1 MTSKKYSVDKR
12 TASYD
17 LKQSYK
23 SIIVPAV
30 ISLIVMS
37 ENFLYNIWELTN
49 SMSDDGKLYGI
60 AAAKKMYAY
69 YLTSDVNESIGL
81 SCCVVGIL
89 FALFSFSFI
98 MRKKKVNVFFSMPI
112 DRATMYKN
120 RVLASVSLMAATVL
134 VPLIVDVIVNI
145 YVFGNARFMVIMGF
159 WIFAESM
166 VYMLTSFA
174 IVSVALALCYTMLE
188 GTLFGLSLMGFPYAL
203 TVLCDQFNSAFLDG
217 YSRTSSFDSMYLYAK
232 GEYYFHRPLYL
243 ETTIVNP
250 FMLGVPAG
258 SNSPAND
265 IYSICYS
272 EKGFAYPGFKYILP
286 IIVWAIISTA
296 LIILA
301 KRLFINRK
309 AEKAGIFSSNK
320 PAIVFISV
328 SASLLV
334 AAYSTYILIDTLS
347 KQITAVSSVVM
358 ALLCSLAISAILNK
372 KIVLPKHSYVTA
384 AVVTAFTAVFSAVLI
399 GGGLG
404 YSTYVPEYDKVEA
417 AYISNNIIDDKF
429 ALTNQYPSYCN
440 GIPESDSALGNDF
453 GIFEGEDDLKMFTE
467 TAKKIVENDST
478 DDKNMIYVVYK
489 LKNGKNVYRYYKNVS
504 VDVNYSVLSL
514 TKTESYKN
522 ELKSN
527 LLPEKYGKS
536 NFRNKIK
543 KYGFSTATQ
552 NTEYGI
558 PEDNLSACR
567 FYIDYYSAGDE
578 NDPLNT
584 PELREALLKDL
595 LNTNPDQYFKS
606 DEKSLCSIGFTSY
619 NELENEA
626 DEEMYDVAESFTGY
640 GYDYTYRVYPYMTN
654 TVNYL
659 KSVGALKD
667 KDIEIS
673 KNPVKAAYCIKR
685 QDILKDKEYSSM
697 FVFNSIFDNFTS
709 FWMSDSDY
717 GLGIYDSKAYYDD
730 SALEDSAQ
738 TTNNNIDF
746 SKFTKVT
753 DAEAISTIYSKAVDF
768 RYCDNSEWYVIFEY
782 DTKDI
787 NKRYL
792 PMMVTDENMPD
803 SVKSAK
809 PSADKSNKS
818 V

>member
-1 MTSKKYSVDKR
+1 MTSNKYSVDKK

-30 ISLIVMS
+30 ISLVVMA

-49 SMSDDGKLYGI
+49 ITSDDGKLYGI

-89 FALFSFSFI
+89 FALFSFSYI

-112 DRATMYKN
+112 NRAEMYKN
-120 RVLASVSLMAATVL
+120 RVLASVSLMAGTML

-145 YVFGNARFMVIMGF
+145 HLFGNARFMLIMGF
-159 WIFAESM
+159 WLFAESM

-174 IVSVALALCYTMLE
+174 FMSVALALCYTMLE
-188 GTLFGLSLMGFPYAL
+188 GVFFGLSLMGFPYIL

-217 YSRTSSFDSMYLYAK
+217 YSRTSSFDSMYLYSY

-272 EKGFAYPGFKYILP
+272 EKGFSYPGFKYILP

-309 AEKAGIFSSNK
+309 AEKAGIFSSNQ

-328 SASLLV
+328 CVSLLV
-334 AAYSTYILIDTLS
+334 SAYSAYIFIDTLS
-347 KQITAVSSVVM
+347 KPVTAVISVILATLCCL
-358 ALLCSLAISAILNK
+358 ALSAIFNK
-372 KIVLPKHSYVTA
+372 KIILPKHSYVTA
-384 AVVTAFTAVFSAVLI
+384 AVVTVFTAAFSIALI
-399 GGGLG
+399 GGGFG
-404 YSTYVPEYDKVEA
+404 YSSYVPEYDKVQA
-417 AYISNNIIDDKF
+417 AYISNNIVDDNF
-429 ALTNQYPSYCN
+429 SLTNAYPSYYN
-440 GIPESDSALGNDF
+440 GIPESESVLDNDF
-453 GIFEGEDDLKMFTE
+453 GVFEGEDDLKMFTE

-489 LKNGKNVYRYYKNVS
+489 LKNGKNVYRYYQNVS
-504 VDVNYSVLSL
+504 IDVNYSVLSL
-514 TKTESYKN
+514 TQTESYKN

-536 NFRNKIK
+536 TFRDKVK

-552 NTEYGI
+552 NTEYDI
-558 PEDNLSACR
+558 PSDSLADCK
-567 FYIDYYSAGDE
+567 FYTNYYNAGD
-578 NDPLNT
+578 DTKIPSNT
-584 PELREALLKDL
+584 PELREALLEDL

-619 NELENEA
+619 NELENEP
-626 DEEMYDVAESFTGY
+626 DEEIYDDTESYTGY

-654 TVNYL
+654 TVKYL
-659 KSVGALKD
+659 KSVGALTD

-717 GLGIYDSKAYYDD
+717 GLGVHDDTTYYDVNTVI
-730 SALEDSAQ
+730 Q
-738 TTNNNIDF
+738 TTNNKIDF
-746 SKFTKVT
+746 SKFTKAT
-753 DAEAISTIYSKAVDF
+753 DPKAISTIYSKAVDF

-792 PMMVTDENMPD
+792 PMMVTDENMPA

>member
-30 ISLIVMS
+30 ISLVVMS

-49 SMSDDGKLYGI
+49 SMSDDGTLYGI
-60 AAAKKMYAY
+60 AAAKNMYAY
-69 YLTSDVNESIGL
+69 YLTSNMNESIGL

-89 FALFSFSFI
+89 FALFSFSYI

-112 DRATMYKN
+112 DRAAMYKN
-120 RVLASVSLMAATVL
+120 RVLASVSLMAGTIL
-134 VPLIVDVIVNI
+134 VPLIVDVIVN
-145 YVFGNARFMVIMGF
+145 VHLFGNARFMLIMGF
-159 WIFAESM
+159 WLFAESM

-174 IVSVALALCYTMLE
+174 FMSVALALCYTMLE
-188 GTLFGLSLMGFPYAL
+188 GVLFGLSLMGFPYIL

-217 YSRTSSFDSMYLYAK
+217 YSRTSSLDSMYLYSY

-250 FMLGVPAG
+250 FMFGVPAG
-258 SNSPAND
+258 SNTPAND

-286 IIVWAIISTA
+286 IIVWAIISIA
-296 LIILA
+296 LIFLA

-309 AEKAGIFSSNK
+309 AEKTGIFSSNK

-334 AAYSTYILIDTLS
+334 AAYSAYILIDTLS
-347 KQITAVSSVVM
+347 KPVTAVISVVM
-358 ALLCSLAISAILNK
+358 ALLCSLVISAILNK
-372 KIVLPKHSYVTA
+372 KIVLPKHSYATA
-384 AVVTAFTAVFSAVLI
+384 AVVTVFTAVFSAVLI
-399 GGGLG
+399 GGGFG
-404 YSTYVPEYDKVEA
+404 YSSYVPEYDKVEA
-417 AYISNNIIDDKF
+417 AYISNNIVDDKF
-429 ALTNQYPSYCN
+429 ALTNSYPSYYN
-440 GIPESDSALGNDF
+440 GIPESDSFLDNDF
-453 GIFEGEDDLKMFTE
+453 GVFEGEDDLKIFTE
-467 TAKKIVENDST
+467 TAKKIVKNDST
-478 DDKNMIYVVYK
+478 DDKNMIYVVYR

-504 VDVNYSVLSL
+504 ADVNYSVLSL
-514 TKTESYKN
+514 TQTESYKN

-536 NFRNKIK
+536 TFRDKVK

-552 NTEYGI
+552 NTEYDI
-558 PEDNLSACR
+558 PSDSLADGQ
-567 FYIDYYSAGDE
+567 FYIGYYSTGD
-578 NDPLNT
+578 DTKVPSNT

-595 LNTNPDQYFKS
+595 LNTKPDQYFKS

-619 NELENEA
+619 NEIENEKA
-626 DEEMYDVAESFTGY
+626 FVEEIYDDTDAYTGY

-673 KNPVKAAYCIKR
+673 KNSLKSVYCISRK
-685 QDILKDKEYSSM
+685 DVLKDKKYYSM
-697 FVFNSIFDNFTS
+697 FVYNSIFDNFTS
-709 FWMSDSDY
+709 FWSQDDDY
-717 GLGIYDSKAYYDD
+717 GFYDDTTYYDEN
-730 SALEDSAQ
+730 SLIQNS
-738 TTNNNIDF
+738 NNQIDF
-746 SKFTKVT
+746 SKFTAVT

-782 DTKDI
+782 DTNDI

>member
-49 SMSDDGKLYGI
+49 SMSDDGTLYGI

-89 FALFSFSFI
+89 FALFSFSYI

-112 DRATMYKN
+112 DRAEMYKN
-120 RVLASVSLMAATVL
+120 RVLASVSLMAGTIL

-145 YVFGNARFMVIMGF
+145 HLFGNARFMLIMGF
-159 WIFAESM
+159 WLFAESM

-174 IVSVALALCYTMLE
+174 IISVALALCYTMLE

-217 YSRTSSFDSMYLYAK
+217 YSRTSSFDSMYLYAQ

-272 EKGFAYPGFKYILP
+272 EKGFSYPGFKYILP

-296 LIILA
+296 LIFLA

-309 AEKAGIFSSNK
+309 AEKTGIFSSNK

-328 SASLLV
+328 CVSLLV
-334 AAYSTYILIDTLS
+334 SAYSAYIFIDTLS
-347 KQITAVSSVVM
+347 KPVTAVISVILATLCCL
-358 ALLCSLAISAILNK
+358 ALSAIFNK
-372 KIVLPKHSYVTA
+372 KIILPKHSYVTA
-384 AVVTAFTAVFSAVLI
+384 AVVTVFTAAFSIALI
-399 GGGLG
+399 GGGFG
-404 YSTYVPEYDKVEA
+404 YSSYVPEYDKVQA
-417 AYISNNIIDDKF
+417 AYISNNIVDDKF
-429 ALTNQYPSYCN
+429 SLTNAYPSYYN
-440 GIPESDSALGNDF
+440 GIPESESVLDNDF
-453 GIFEGEDDLKMFTE
+453 GVFEGEDDLKMFTE
-467 TAKKIVENDST
+467 TAKKIVANDGT

-504 VDVNYSVLSL
+504 VDANYSVLSL

-536 NFRNKIK
+536 NFQNKIK

-558 PEDNLSACR
+558 PADNLSACR
-567 FYIDYYSAGDE
+567 FYIDYYSAGDD

-584 PELREALLKDL
+584 PELREALLEDL

-606 DEKSLCSIGFTSY
+606 NEKSLCSIGFTSY
-619 NELENEA
+619 NELENEP
-626 DEEMYDVAESFTGY
+626 DEEIYDDTESFTGY

-654 TVNYL
+654 TVKYL
-659 KSVGALKD
+659 KSVGALTD

-685 QDILKDKEYSSM
+685 QDILKYKEYSSM

-717 GLGIYDSKAYYDD
+717 GLGVHDDTTYYDVNTVI
-730 SALEDSAQ
+730 Q
-738 TTNNNIDF
+738 TTNNKIDF
-746 SKFTKVT
+746 SKFTKAT
-753 DAEAISTIYSKAVDF
+753 DPEAISTIYSKAVDF